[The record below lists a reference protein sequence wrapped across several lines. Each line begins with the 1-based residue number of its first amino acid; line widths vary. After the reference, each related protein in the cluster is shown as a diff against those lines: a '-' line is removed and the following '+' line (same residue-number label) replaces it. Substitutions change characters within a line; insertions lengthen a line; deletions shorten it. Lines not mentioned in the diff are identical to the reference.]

1 MVLDRMYRVF
11 TGTKTDIVEHQA
23 NTKKEAIALSR
34 NAVRE
39 AKERG
44 LKDYGVV
51 LFQHDKHRA
60 EMRVPSRRFP
70 AKPEN
75 QVGELYRYFLYICM
89 GQ

>member
-1 MVLDRMYRVF
+1 MVLERMYRVF

-34 NAVRE
+34 KAVRE

-51 LFQHDKHRA
+51 LFEYDKHGKA
-60 EMRVPSRRFP
+60 IPSEAF
-70 AKPEN
+70 
-75 QVGELYRYFLYICM
+75 GEWRELLK
-89 GQ
+89 QLL

>member
-1 MVLDRMYRVF
+1 MKYTGRMYRVF

-44 LKDYGVV
+44 LKDYEVV
-51 LFQHDKHRA
+51 LFEHDKHGKA
-60 EMRVPSRRFP
+60 IPSEAF
-70 AKPEN
+70 
-75 QVGELYRYFLYICM
+75 GEWRELLK
-89 GQ
+89 QLL

>member
-1 MVLDRMYRVF
+1 MKYTGRMYRVF

-51 LFQHDKHRA
+51 LFEHGGYLGTTAIGTERGLA
-60 EMRVPSRRFP
+60 RS
-70 AKPEN
+70 
-75 QVGELYRYFLYICM
+75 IC
-89 GQ
+89 